1 MRRIFTLVLLL
12 VGLHSLVSAQT
23 TNGIHV
29 KRGCSYDSIVSS
41 NIGTAC
47 NATGQYSFAGGFQ
60 THASGQASFA
70 FGISSQA
77 TQKNS
82 FAFGQSVQATHQNTF
97 VIGQNAEASQQCSF
111 AMGKG
116 VQASGSYSMLFGFYV
131 SAQQNRCIVIG
142 SGVDSQNPMAVT
154 SSGITLGMGSTLP
167 TMYVSEASGA
177 QKTGKVAIGN
187 VTPVAKLHIRSD
199 ANEDAGVILE
209 AGDPTGNGAYIQF
222 KDTAHHITVD
232 TGGNMSISA
241 GDYDTLGVTSKNFK
255 LSDCLI
261 DLGVSEERHLTFS
274 TQGVPSI
281 GCNAYPVTEGYSRN
295 SHGPSYVFEF
305 GSSGLLLRTATYSD
319 PRYNL
324 ITNWKNALSV
334 KTDGAVTLNGRVGV
348 NTENSTTDYAL
359 AVDGGILTTKVHIQD
374 VNDWPDYVFE
384 DDYQSIPISELKE
397 YIAVYRHLPGVPSEA
412 EVRERGYDVSG
423 MQAVLLEKIEELTL
437 YMLRQQEEIDSLR
450 TLVTVSFGYDACGN
464 RTSRAITFKGMDDG
478 GGGTP
483 RDDDSDSH
491 TSLRDSFSGGEA
503 LLFPNPTEG
512 GFVLSLIG
520 GDIPQ
525 ATAVL
530 CTMEGKVIEERVVK
544 GTVEEFDLSGKPA
557 GVYLLRLTTEGE
569 AKVWKVIKRN

>member
-29 KRGCSYDSIVSS
+29 SGGHSYDSIASS
-41 NIGTAC
+41 NIGTLC
-47 NATGQYSFAGGFQ
+47 EATGQDSFAGGHQ
-60 THASGQASFA
+60 STASGNRSFV
-70 FGISSQA
+70 FGLNSQA
-77 TQKNS
+77 TQSNS
-82 FAFGQSVQATHQNTF
+82 Y
-97 VIGQNAEASQQCSF
+97 
-111 AMGKG
+111 AMGYMARANSAK
-116 VQASGSYSMLFGFYV
+116 SMSLGFYTY
-131 SAQQNRCIVIG
+131 AQQTNSIIIG
-142 SGVDSQNPMAVT
+142 SGANTHNPLLSAG
-154 SSGITLGMGSTLP
+154 SGITLGMGSTLP

-334 KTDGAVTLNGRVGV
+334 KTNGAVTLNGRVGV

-397 YIAVYRHLPGVPSEA
+397 YIAEHRHLPGVPSEA
-412 EVRERGYDVSG
+412 EVRERGYDVAG
-423 MQAVLLEKIEELTL
+423 MQSVLLEKIEELTM

-450 TLVTVSFGYDACGN
+450 TLVTVSFGYDGCGN
-464 RTSRAITFKGMDDG
+464 RTSRAIAFKGMDD

-503 LLFPNPTEG
+503 MLFPNPTEG
-512 GFVLSLIG
+512 GFVLSLTG

-530 CTMEGKVIEERVVK
+530 CTIDGKVIEERVVK
-544 GTVEEFDLSGKPA
+544 GTVEEFDLSGKPS
-557 GVYLLRLTTEGE
+557 GVYLLHLTTEGE